1 MSGGTGGGQQLNFVP
16 TLPPEEVARANFYGL
31 LARLFYAPPDAALLH
46 TLASAAGIEAED
58 GGISEA
64 WQGLCRAAAQADPEA
79 VREEYDSVLVGT
91 GKSPVTL
98 YACAYTIRYASEA
111 PLAALRGELA
121 ALGLERR
128 EDAGEPEDHIAA
140 LCDTMRHLIAIQ
152 KRDLAAQAAFFNRWI
167 GPAFGPLCDAI
178 EAAPATDF
186 YRSVARFAKTFLEIE
201 QSAFE
206 ML

>member
-1 MSGGTGGGQQLNFVP
+1 MTQVMQFVE

-31 LARLFYAPPDAALLH
+31 LARLFYAPPDAQLLD
-46 TLASAAGIEAED
+46 TLAGAAGIDAQD
-58 GGISEA
+58 GGIGEA
-64 WQGLCRAAAQADPEA
+64 WQRLCSAAAQTDSEA
-79 VREEYDSVLVGT
+79 VRDEYDAVFVGT

-98 YACAYTIRYASEA
+98 YLCAYSIRFASEA

-121 ALGLERR
+121 ALGLQRR
-128 EDAGEPEDHIAA
+128 GDAGEPEDHIAA

-152 KRDLAAQAAFFNRWI
+152 KRDLAAQGAFFNRWI
-167 GPAFGPLCDAI
+167 GRAAGSLCDAI
-178 EAAPATDF
+178 EAEPKTAF
-186 YRSVARFAKTFLEIE
+186 YRSVARFARAFLKIE